1 MKAIALRY
9 DVPRRGLKSPGLVE
23 TLETFADARS
33 CVNVERNR
41 GSVPQTSHYKTAEAT
56 PIQPEKETDSLSHEA
71 LIVRVARDRDRAAF
85 KQLFGYFA
93 PRLKSY
99 LMNLGLGAARAEDV
113 AQDVMVTVW
122 QKAEQFDA
130 QKAKLSTWMF
140 RIARNRFIDLKRRQK
155 YPEVDADDHLKEF
168 VAPEQ
173 TDEPVIAGQTA
184 ARINKAMVILKE
196 NQREVIELSFF
207 EELSHSQIAE
217 RLDLPL
223 GTVKSRIRIA
233 FQALRK
239 ELGEM
244 E

>member
-1 MKAIALRY
+1 MA
-9 DVPRRGLKSPGLVE
+9 SPVLVK
-23 TLETFADARS
+23 TLEAFSSDGK
-33 CVNVERNR
+33 C
-41 GSVPQTSHYKTAEAT
+41 GSVNGNGVSAPNPPQTTTIGAAPIRPAE
-56 PIQPEKETDSLSHEA
+56 DSSITSHEA
-71 LIVRVARDRDRAAF
+71 LITRVARDRDRAAF

-99 LMNLGLGAARAEDV
+99 LINLGLGAERAEDL

-130 QKAKLSTWMF
+130 SKAKLSTWMF

-173 TDEPVIAGQTA
+173 TDEPVMAGQTA
-184 ARINKAMVILKE
+184 ARISKAMVTLKD
-196 NQREVIELSFF
+196 NQRRVIELSFF

-217 RLDLPL
+217 QLDLPL

>member
-1 MKAIALRY
+1 MKAIALRH
-9 DVPRRGLKSPGLVE
+9 DDMRCGLKPTALVKTFEAFAEPGGCG
-23 TLETFADARS
+23 S
-33 CVNVERNR
+33 VERNR
-41 GSVPQTSHYKTAEAT
+41 DLSPRFHEPKTAEAK
-56 PIQPEKETDSLSHEA
+56 PIQPVQDSAPPSHEA
-71 LIVRVARDRDRAAF
+71 LIVLVARDRDRGAF
-85 KQLFGYFA
+85 KQLFGHFA

-99 LMNLGLGAARAEDV
+99 LMNLGLGAERAEDV

-122 QKAEQFDA
+122 QKAGQFDA
-130 QKAKLSTWMF
+130 SKAKLSTWMF

-155 YPEVDADDHLKEF
+155 YPEVDADDHLKEL

-173 TDEPVIAGQTA
+173 TDQPVMAGQTA
-184 ARINKAMVILKE
+184 TRINKAMVILKE
-196 NQREVIELSFF
+196 NQRQVIELSFF

>member
-1 MKAIALRY
+1 MRG
-9 DVPRRGLKSPGLVE
+9 GLKPPDLVK
-23 TLETFADARS
+23 TFEAFAEPNGCGS
-33 CVNVERNR
+33 VERNR
-41 GSVPQTSHYKTAEAT
+41 GLMSRVPQSKPAEAT
-56 PIQPEKETDSLSHEA
+56 PIQPAQDSAPPSHET
-71 LIVRVARDRDRAAF
+71 LIVLVARDRDKSAF

-99 LMNLGLGAARAEDV
+99 LMNLGLGAERAEDV

-130 QKAKLSTWMF
+130 SKAKLSTWMF

-155 YPEVDADDHLKEF
+155 YPEVDADDHLKEL

-173 TDEPVIAGQTA
+173 TDQPVMAGQTA
-184 ARINKAMVILKE
+184 TRINKAMVILKE
-196 NQREVIELSFF
+196 NQRQVIELSFF